1 MLRLLVHV
9 EGKTEEAFVNNLLR
23 EHLIQHGYQ
32 RVGARIVGNSRLRDK
47 RGGIRPWDAV
57 RRDILD
63 HLAEDPGA
71 IATTLVDFYALPQS
85 WPGRTEAS
93 GKRGASNKA
102 EHLES
107 ALMADLVRLSGNRF
121 NPRRFVPFVV
131 MHEFEGL
138 LFSHP
143 ENFASAIKRVDLTG
157 SFAEIRGRFETPEDI
172 NDSEHT
178 APSKQILSLYPQ
190 YQKPLQGTRAATAI
204 GLAAIRAECPHF
216 HDWLNRLENLPL
228 ELAYLG

>member
-1 MLRLLVHV
+1 MPRLLVHV
-9 EGKTEEAFVNNLLR
+9 EGKTEEMFVKNLLS

-32 RVGARIVGNSRLRDK
+32 RVSARIVGNSRLRER
-47 RGGIRPWDAV
+47 RGGIRAWEAV

-85 WPGRTEAS
+85 WPGRAEAS
-93 GKRGASNKA
+93 GKRGASSKA

-107 ALMADLVRLSGNRF
+107 ALLADLVGSAGGRF
-121 NPRRFVPFVV
+121 NPRRFVPFVL

-143 ENFASAIKRVDLTG
+143 ENLASAIKRADLTAV
-157 SFAEIRGRFETPEDI
+157 FTEIRGRFETPEDI

-178 APSKQILSLYPQ
+178 APSKQILSVYPL
-190 YQKPLQGTRAATAI
+190 YQKPLQGTQASTAI
-204 GLAAIRAECPHF
+204 GLATIRTECPHF
-216 HDWLNRLENLPL
+216 HNWLIRLESLPQ

>member
-93 GKRGASNKA
+93 GKRGAS
-102 EHLES
+102 
-107 ALMADLVRLSGNRF
+107 
-121 NPRRFVPFVV
+121 
-131 MHEFEGL
+131 
-138 LFSHP
+138 
-143 ENFASAIKRVDLTG
+143 
-157 SFAEIRGRFETPEDI
+157 
-172 NDSEHT
+172 
-178 APSKQILSLYPQ
+178 
-190 YQKPLQGTRAATAI
+190 
-204 GLAAIRAECPHF
+204 
-216 HDWLNRLENLPL
+216 
-228 ELAYLG
+228 